1 LPQRYWDGV
10 WFNANGRF
18 ARGIL
23 LGGGLDTGRQVD
35 NHCFTVDVPNQPLD
49 INATDGVTTTWNGF
63 VTNGAGL
70 CRVVTSWANNTDFR
84 FRGSVPIK
92 GGFTGSFIFRNTPG
106 AIENATMTVTAA
118 NITFKNGRAASTL
131 TNPQAINLI
140 TPNSI
145 FGPRFNQLDLSVNKM
160 INVGWGRLRVAFD
173 VYNALNGD
181 SIQNVN
187 TTYGVTWLRPT
198 TFLDP
203 RIARVTANVAF

>member
-1 LPQRYWDGV
+1 
-10 WFNANGRF
+10 
-18 ARGIL
+18 
-23 LGGGLDTGRQVD
+23 
-35 NHCFTVDVPNQPLD
+35 
-49 INATDGVTTTWNGF
+49 
-63 VTNGAGL
+63 
-70 CRVVTSWANNTDFR
+70 VTSWANNTDFR

-106 AIENATMTVTAA
+106 AVQNATMTVTAA
-118 NITFKNGRAASTL
+118 NITFKDGRAASTL
-131 TNPQAINLI
+131 TNAQVINLF
-140 TPNSI
+140 TPNAI

-198 TFLDP
+198 TFLDT
-203 RIARVTANVAF
+203 RIARVTANLAF